1 MFLPSKTNDIKSQ
14 VSFLPFPLLCIAH
27 IIVFVKQTVF
37 YIYIY
42 IYIYIERERER
53 ERNLFFL
60 AAVLAFITRC
70 NRLKLQ

>member
-42 IYIYIERERER
+42 RERER